1 MTVESSL
8 RGHHGQT
15 MYAGAPP
22 KTGARMTRFRPL
34 VVSCCAC
41 ALAAVAVARTD
52 TQAPARTSAASSLIG
67 TWALVSY
74 ESNDTESQRYRGPK
88 PIGLLYYDRTGH
100 MAVQILPD
108 RQRRR
113 FTGPQAGVFTGPQP
127 TPDEALDALSGYA
140 AYFGTYSVDERAQTV
155 THKRVG
161 NINPGGL
168 GDFVR
173 RYEFPTVD
181 RLVLVPQER
190 TDLRAVRL
198 TWERLK

>member
-1 MTVESSL
+1 MTSC
-8 RGHHGQT
+8 
-15 MYAGAPP
+15 
-22 KTGARMTRFRPL
+22 RPL
-34 VVSCCAC
+34 VISCCAC
-41 ALAAVAVARTD
+41 ALAALAVAKTE
-52 TQAPARTSAASSLIG
+52 TQAPARASAASRLIG

-74 ESNDTESQRYRGPK
+74 ESSDAESQQYRGPK

-108 RQRRR
+108 RPRRR

-140 AYFGTYSVDERAQTV
+140 AYFGTYTVDERAQSV

-173 RYEFPTVD
+173 RYEFPTED
-181 RLVLVPQER
+181 RLVLVPEER

>member
-1 MTVESSL
+1 MATTL
-8 RGHHGQT
+8 R
-15 MYAGAPP
+15 P
-22 KTGARMTRFRPL
+22 
-34 VVSCCAC
+34 VVITCCAC
-41 ALAAVAVARTD
+41 ALAALAVARTE
-52 TQAPARTSAASSLIG
+52 TQPAPGTTAASRLIG
-67 TWALVSY
+67 TWSLVSY
-74 ESNDTESQRYRGPK
+74 ESSDAESRQYRGPK

-100 MAVQILPD
+100 MAVQISPD
-108 RQRRR
+108 RMRRR

-127 TPDEALDALSGYA
+127 TPDEALDAISGYA
-140 AYFGTYSVDERAQTV
+140 AYFGTYTVDERAQTV
-155 THKRVG
+155 AHKRVG

-173 RYEFPTVD
+173 RYELPTED

>member
-1 MTVESSL
+1 
-8 RGHHGQT
+8 
-15 MYAGAPP
+15 
-22 KTGARMTRFRPL
+22 MTRFRPL

-41 ALAAVAVARTD
+41 ALVALAVASTE
-52 TQAPARTSAASSLIG
+52 TQAPARTSAASRLIG

-74 ESNDTESQRYRGPK
+74 ESSDTESQRHRGPK
-88 PIGLLYYDRTGH
+88 PIGLLIYDRTGH
-100 MAVQILPD
+100 MAVQISPD
-108 RQRRR
+108 RPRRR

-140 AYFGTYSVDERAQTV
+140 AYFGTYTVDERAQTV

-173 RYEFPTVD
+173 RYEFPTED

>member
-1 MTVESSL
+1 MTSL
-8 RGHHGQT
+8 RT
-15 MYAGAPP
+15 
-22 KTGARMTRFRPL
+22 L

-41 ALAAVAVARTD
+41 ALAALAVARTE
-52 TQAPARTSAASSLIG
+52 TQSPAGASGANRLVG

-74 ESNDTESQRYRGPK
+74 ESSDAESKQFRGPK

-100 MAVQILPD
+100 MAVQISPD
-108 RQRRR
+108 RPRRR

-127 TPDEALDALSGYA
+127 TPGEALDALSGYA
-140 AYFGTYSVDERAQTV
+140 AYFGTYTVDERAQTV

-161 NINPGGL
+161 NINPGGI

-173 RYEFPTVD
+173 RYEFPAED

-198 TWERLK
+198 TWERLR

>member
-1 MTVESSL
+1 MTSI
-8 RGHHGQT
+8 
-15 MYAGAPP
+15 
-22 KTGARMTRFRPL
+22 RPL

-41 ALAAVAVARTD
+41 ALAVLAVARTE
-52 TQAPARTSAASSLIG
+52 TQSPTPPSAPSRLIG

-74 ESNDTESQRYRGPK
+74 ESSDVGSKQYRGPK
-88 PIGLLYYDRTGH
+88 PIGLLYYDRTGN
-100 MAVQILPD
+100 MAVQISPD

-127 TPDEALDALSGYA
+127 TPDEALDAISGYA
-140 AYFGTYSVDERAQTV
+140 AYFGTYIVDERAQTV

-161 NINPGGL
+161 NINPGGV

-173 RYEFPTVD
+173 RYEFPTED

>member
-1 MTVESSL
+1 M
-8 RGHHGQT
+8 
-15 MYAGAPP
+15 
-22 KTGARMTRFRPL
+22 ARCRPL

-41 ALAAVAVARTD
+41 ALAALTVTRTA
-52 TQAPARTSAASSLIG
+52 TQAPDRSSTASRLVGS
-67 TWALVSY
+67 WALVSY
-74 ESNDTESQRYRGPK
+74 ESSDTESRQYRGPK
-88 PIGLLYYDRTGH
+88 PTGLLIYDRTGH
-100 MAVQILPD
+100 MAVQISPD
-108 RQRRR
+108 RARRR
-113 FTGPQAGVFTGPQP
+113 FTGPLAGVFTGPSP

-140 AYFGTYSVDERAQTV
+140 AYFGTYTVDERAQTV

-161 NINPGGL
+161 NLNPGGL

-173 RYEFPTVD
+173 RYEFPVED

>member
-1 MTVESSL
+1 MTSL
-8 RGHHGQT
+8 RPVAVT
-15 MYAGAPP
+15 
-22 KTGARMTRFRPL
+22 
-34 VVSCCAC
+34 CCAC
-41 ALAAVAVARTD
+41 ALAALAVARTE
-52 TQAPARTSAASSLIG
+52 TQPSPRATAASRLIG
-67 TWALVSY
+67 TWSLVSY
-74 ESNDTESQRYRGPK
+74 ESSDMESRQYRGPR

-100 MAVQILPD
+100 MAVQISPD

-127 TPDEALDALSGYA
+127 TPAEALDAISGYA
-140 AYFGTYSVDERAQTV
+140 AYFGTYTVDEIAQTV

-161 NINPGGL
+161 NLNPGGT

-173 RYEFPTVD
+173 RVEFPTED
-181 RLVLVPQER
+181 RLVLVPEER